1 MISSRQLEYFQ
12 AVARELHFTRAAES
26 LRVAQPALSQQIRR
40 LERQLGLVLFERN
53 NHRVAL
59 APAGAALLEHAE
71 RILADL
77 VAVEE
82 EMLGWAGGV
91 RGRIRLGAARG
102 VMVQL
107 AQVLAVY
114 CRNYPAVEVELR
126 EQNTEEMLTGLGA
139 GRLDVATLAVSQG
152 LDRQGLAV
160 HPLGEEPLV
169 LITADMAGGPSAGRD
184 WVRVADLDQVD
195 LVSYPPGSAIGG
207 IIRAAL
213 AEAGAAPRLRFESRE
228 YSTARIL
235 ASAGLA
241 AAIMPRS
248 VAQAPGPAVRLVR
261 LDPEPVWRPS
271 LAWPSARRPTPAVRT
286 FIDFVVN
293 HPAFSA
299 LASGDNSSD

>member
-40 LERQLGLVLFERN
+40 LERQLGLVLLERN
-53 NHRVAL
+53 NHRVEL

-77 VAVEE
+77 GAVEE
-82 EMLGWAGGV
+82 EMLGWVGGV

-102 VMVQL
+102 VMAQL
-107 AQVLAVY
+107 AQVLAIY

-126 EQNTEEMLTGLGA
+126 EQNTEDMLTGLGT
-139 GRLDVATLAVSQG
+139 GRLDLATPAVSPG
-152 LDRQGLAV
+152 LDNRRLVV

-169 LITADMAGGPSAGRD
+169 LVTASAGGPLAGREQA
-184 WVRVADLDQVD
+184 RVAELDRVD
-195 LVSYPPGSAIGG
+195 LVSYPPGSAIGE
-207 IIRAAL
+207 IVRSAL

-235 ASAGLA
+235 ASVGLA

-248 VAQAPGPAVRLVR
+248 VAEAAGPAVHLVR
-261 LDPEPVWRPS
+261 LDPEPTWRPS
-271 LAWPSARRPTPAVRT
+271 LAWSSARRPAPAVRT
-286 FIDFVVN
+286 FIDFVVE
-293 HPAFSA
+293 HPVFSA
-299 LASGDNSSD
+299 LAGGDKSAD

>member
-1 MISSRQLEYFQ
+1 VISSRQLEYFQ

-26 LRVAQPALSQQIRR
+26 LRIAQPALSQQIRR

-53 NHRVAL
+53 NHRVEL

-77 VAVEE
+77 LAVEE

-102 VMVQL
+102 VMAQL
-107 AQVLAVY
+107 AQALAVY

-126 EQNTEEMLTGLGA
+126 EQNTEEMLGGLA
-139 GRLDVATLAVSQG
+139 TGRLDVATLAVSHG
-152 LDRQGLAV
+152 LDHGHLAV

-169 LITADMAGGPSAGRD
+169 LITAIAGGALAGRN
-184 WVRVADLDQVD
+184 RARIAELDGVD
-195 LVSYPPGSAIGG
+195 LVSYPPGSPLGE
-207 IIRAAL
+207 IIRSVL

-248 VAQAPGPAVRLVR
+248 VAQAPGPAVHLVR
-261 LDPEPVWRPS
+261 LDPEPAWRPS
-271 LAWPSARRPTPAVRT
+271 LAWSSARRPTPAVRT

-293 HPAFSA
+293 HPAFSS
-299 LASGDNSSD
+299 LAGDKPAD